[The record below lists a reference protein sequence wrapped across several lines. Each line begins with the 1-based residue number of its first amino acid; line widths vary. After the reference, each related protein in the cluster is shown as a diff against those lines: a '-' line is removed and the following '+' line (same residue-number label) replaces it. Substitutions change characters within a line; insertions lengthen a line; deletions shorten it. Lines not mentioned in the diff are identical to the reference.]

1 MMMMMLILI
10 SKNYFYQILR
20 NLYSYFKEENTN
32 LECQENQFKINE
44 AGLKILKCKN
54 EKTTQ

>member
-1 MMMMMLILI
+1 MMMLILI

-20 NLYSYFKEENTN
+20 NLYSYSKEENTN

>member
-1 MMMMMLILI
+1 MMLILI

-32 LECQENQFKINE
+32 LECQENQFKING

>member
-1 MMMMMLILI
+1 MMMMLILI